1 MGGRR
6 LSPSPFQEKEVSE
19 NIYPTWLYKDGIV
32 GEDARLVNDAE
43 QEAAAR
49 KDGYIDHTEY
59 KPAKQAKSK
68 GA

>member
-1 MGGRR
+1 
-6 LSPSPFQEKEVSE
+6 VSE